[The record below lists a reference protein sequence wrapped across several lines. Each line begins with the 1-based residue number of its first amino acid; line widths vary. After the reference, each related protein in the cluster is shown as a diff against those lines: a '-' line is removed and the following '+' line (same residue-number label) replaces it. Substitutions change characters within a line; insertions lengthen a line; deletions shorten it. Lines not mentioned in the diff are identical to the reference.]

1 MHRLALT
8 TQKPVDYEQSLLT
21 PNLKKKRGYWTSEKP
36 VNSHSKN
43 PMHAQSGTAMPF
55 TQAVYPSAASKDSH
69 VRHEKKA
76 LGTNIS
82 SEVEKG

>member
-21 PNLKKKRGYWTSEKP
+21 NLKKKRGYSPSEKP
-36 VNSHSKN
+36 VNPHIKN
-43 PMHAQSGTAMPF
+43 LPHAQSGTAMPL
-55 TQAVYPSAASKDSH
+55 TQAVYPSAASKDSYVQH
-69 VRHEKKA
+69 AKKA

-82 SEVEKG
+82 SEVERG

>member
-1 MHRLALT
+1 MHGLTLT

-21 PNLKKKRGYWTSEKP
+21 PNLKKKRGYSPSEKP
-36 VNSHSKN
+36 VNSHSEN
-43 PMHAQSGTAMPF
+43 LPHAQSGTAMPF
-55 TQAVYPSAASKDSH
+55 TQVVYPSAASKDSYVQH
-69 VRHEKKA
+69 AKKA

>member
-21 PNLKKKRGYWTSEKP
+21 PNLKKKRGYSPSEKP

-43 PMHAQSGTAMPF
+43 LPKAQSGTVIPF
-55 TQAVYPSAASKDSH
+55 PQAVYPSAESKDSH
-69 VRHEKKA
+69 VQHAKKA